1 MYLKVAKRIDL
12 KKKKKFTLILALGL
26 SFHFAPAY
34 YSPHILLFTN
44 PNPKVNDQASAVVKH
59 GM

>member
-12 KKKKKFTLILALGL
+12 KKKKITLIWALGL
-26 SFHFAPAY
+26 SFNFALAY

-44 PNPKVNDQASAVVKH
+44 PNPKVNDQDSAVVQH

>member
-1 MYLKVAKRIDL
+1 MYLKVAKRTDL
-12 KKKKKFTLILALGL
+12 KKKKKITLIWALGL
-26 SFHFAPAY
+26 SYHFALAY

-44 PNPKVNDQASAVVKH
+44 SNPKVNDQDLAVVKH